1 MAEVKIGERLVG
13 DGHPPFIVVEAG
25 INHNGDLETA
35 FAMIRLARE
44 AGADVVKFQTFKA
57 KEFVADHTLTY
68 TYTSQGREITE
79 PQIDMF
85 KRHEFSP
92 AQWRAIRDHCA
103 QEGITFLSTAQ
114 NPGDLELLLDL
125 GMEAIKVGSDDF
137 TNLPLLRHYR
147 ATGLP
152 LILSCGMADMDEVR
166 RSLSVVGAE
175 AGHPTI
181 LMLCTSLYP
190 TPPEEV
196 NMRKLTTLN
205 AAFPTV
211 VKGFS
216 DHTQGPTAASLAV
229 GFGAQAFEKHF
240 TLDHGLPGP
249 DHWFSEGP
257 DGIGLWIDA
266 IHVAHQMLGQA
277 ELRPSA
283 AELDMRITARRSIVA
298 IADIAE
304 GDRLGEGNIGLRR
317 PGNGL
322 PPAFLDEVLGRRARR
337 PIAKGRLIARDDF
350 A

>member
-1 MAEVKIGERLVG
+1 MVEVKIGERLVG
-13 DGHPPFIVVEAG
+13 NGHPPFVVVEAG
-25 INHNGDLETA
+25 VNHNGDLETA

-44 AGADVVKFQTFKA
+44 AGADAVKFQTFKA
-57 KEFVADHTLTY
+57 EEFVADHTLAY

-85 KRHEFSP
+85 KRYEFSP
-92 AQWRAIRDHCA
+92 DQWRAVRDHCA

-147 ATGLP
+147 TTGLP

-196 NMRKLTTLN
+196 NMRKLATLN

-229 GFGAQAFEKHF
+229 GFGAQVFEKHF

-249 DHWFSEGP
+249 DHWFSEDP
-257 DGIGLWIDA
+257 DGIRLWIDA
-266 IHVAHQMLGQA
+266 IRAAHRMMGRA
-277 ELRPSA
+277 EVRPSA
-283 AELDMRITARRSIVA
+283 AELDMRTTARRSIVA
-298 IADIAE
+298 IADIAR
-304 GDRLGEGNIGLRR
+304 GDALDEENVGLRR

-322 PPAFLDEVLGRRARR
+322 APAMLDDIVGRRATR
-337 PIAKGRLIARDDF
+337 AIARGSLLALGDF

>member
-1 MAEVKIGERLVG
+1 MAEVRIGERSVG
-13 DGHPPFIVVEAG
+13 DGYPPFIVLEVG
-25 INHNGDLETA
+25 INHNGELENA
-35 FAMIRLARE
+35 FAMIHLARE
-44 AGADVVKFQTFKA
+44 AGADAVKFQTFKA
-57 KEFVADHTLTY
+57 EEFVADHTLTY

-85 KRHEFSP
+85 KRYEFSP
-92 AQWRAIRDHCA
+92 DEWQAVRGRCDE
-103 QEGITFLSTAQ
+103 EGITFLSTAQ

-137 TNLPLLRHYR
+137 TNLPLLRQYR

-166 RSLSVVGAE
+166 RSLSEVGAE
-175 AGHPTI
+175 TGHPTI

-196 NMRKLTTLN
+196 NMLKLATLN
-205 AAFPTV
+205 ATFPTV

-229 GFGAQAFEKHF
+229 GFGASAFEKHF

-249 DHWFSEGP
+249 DHWFSEDP
-257 DGIGLWIDA
+257 DGIRLWIDSIRA
-266 IHVAHQMLGQA
+266 AHRMMGRP
-277 ELRPSA
+277 EVRPSA
-283 AELDMRITARRSIVA
+283 AETEMRTTARRSIVA
-298 IADIAE
+298 IVDIAE
-304 GDRLGEGNIGLRR
+304 GDGLDEGNIGLRR

-322 PPAFLDEVLGRRARR
+322 PPAMLDDVLGRRATR
-337 PIAKGRLIARDDF
+337 AIARGSLLAPGDF